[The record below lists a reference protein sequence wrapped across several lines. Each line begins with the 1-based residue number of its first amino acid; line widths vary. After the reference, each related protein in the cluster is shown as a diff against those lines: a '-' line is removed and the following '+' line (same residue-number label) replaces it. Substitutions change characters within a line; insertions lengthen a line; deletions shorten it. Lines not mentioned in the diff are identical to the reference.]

1 MVIIK
6 NKWRGSFT
14 VEATVIVSFVC
25 MLIAL
30 IVMLG
35 FYVHDCAVM
44 KSTANE
50 LAIKASMWG
59 SRYVSPVI
67 NEVDYESMKEEIQI
81 EMSSVE
87 DIGYEWLGRR
97 LLYGKVKSVHIFRG
111 ILEENVRVKICVSFK
126 IWNFEFAQNTQ
137 SDAIWIDSRELPR
150 MNKETG
156 GEE

>member
-1 MVIIK
+1 M
-6 NKWRGSFT
+6 
-14 VEATVIVSFVC
+14 EATVIVSFMC

-35 FYVHDCAVM
+35 FCVHDCAVM

-59 SRYVSPVI
+59 SRYVSPLI
-67 NEVDYESMKEEIQI
+67 NEVDYESMKEEMQI
-81 EMSSVE
+81 EIGSVE
-87 DIGYEWLGRR
+87 DIGYEWLVRR
-97 LLYGKVKSVHIFRG
+97 LLYGKVKSVNVFRG
-111 ILEENVRVKICVSFK
+111 ILEDNVRVEICVDFK
-126 IWNFEFAQNTQ
+126 IWNFEFTQNAQ
-137 SDAIWIDSRELPR
+137 SDALWIDSRELPR